1 MLESFEWM
9 KGVGDIFSSQLQRCR
24 CPTIKLAQRIS
35 SLPFEMQ
42 HSEGPID
49 LASFEHFSLEQPF
62 NIAAMSDFNQNCLP
76 EVNLSCLK
84 HI

>member
-1 MLESFEWM
+1 MTSFQVNYRGVVVPQLNLHKESVAYPS
-9 KGVGDIFSSQLQRCR
+9 K
-24 CPTIKLAQRIS
+24 
-35 SLPFEMQ
+35 MQ

-62 NIAAMSDFNQNCLP
+62 NMAAMTDFNQNCLP